1 MALTDII
8 KEIQK
13 LNTADQLR
21 LKEFF
26 TKSLAAFSAS
36 KPILKRCP
44 NRNIKTATCTHC
56 HSNNVVRFGKY
67 SVKVGM
73 KTMERQ
79 RYRCKDC
86 GKTFT
91 MSRIPLCGVRT
102 FLTNGWILFS
112 V

>member
-44 NRNIKTATCTHC
+44 NRNINSGTLALTVIRIML
-56 HSNNVVRFGKY
+56 SD
-67 SVKVGM
+67 S
-73 KTMERQ
+73 E
-79 RYRCKDC
+79 
-86 GKTFT
+86 
-91 MSRIPLCGVRT
+91 SIPLK
-102 FLTNGWILFS
+102 
-112 V
+112 